1 MNRSTRNRNLLSNQ
15 RQLSTGL
22 GKASL
27 FIVGLLLV
35 AGCGNQPST
44 PSSTSATS
52 SAHEIVEPVVTE
64 TEKEPTTTEQES
76 STSATTDSSSA
87 TSTVTDNDTDISGTT
102 ILEAANKGTLPDLPE
117 GLSLGSSRSTLVRLQ
132 GKPELG
138 GTEGPM
144 LSYGTLDVTFDAN
157 DQIVEFTSG
166 ADAYKKLKIDTVI
179 ANLGKTAETNDTS
192 KDIAY
197 TAEATYHLTN
207 PKFPKSFL
215 IFSYNTQSQ
224 HINYVRLYTDIQ

>member
-15 RQLSTGL
+15 RRLSTGL

-35 AGCGNQPST
+35 AGCGNQPSP
-44 PSSTSATS
+44 PSSTSATP
-52 SAHEIVEPVVTE
+52 SAHEIVEPAVTE
-64 TEKEPTTTEQES
+64 TEKVPTTTEQES
-76 STSATTDSSSA
+76 STSTTDSSSA
-87 TSTVTDNDTDISGTT
+87 TSTVTDNTTDISGKT
-102 ILEAANKGTLPDLPE
+102 ILEAANKGTLPDLPK
-117 GLSLGSSRSTLVRLQ
+117 GLSLGSSRATLFQLQ
-132 GKPELG
+132 GKPEQG

-179 ANLGKTAETNDTS
+179 ANLGKPAETNDTS

-197 TAEATYHLTN
+197 TAEASYHLTN
-207 PKFPKSFL
+207 LKFPKSFL

>member
-1 MNRSTRNRNLLSNQ
+1 MNRSTRNRNSLSSQ

-52 SAHEIVEPVVTE
+52 SAHEIVEPTVTE
-64 TEKEPTTTEQES
+64 TEKAPTTTEQES
-76 STSATTDSSSA
+76 SASTTDSSSA
-87 TSTVTDNDTDISGTT
+87 TSTVTDDDTDISGTT

-117 GLSLGSSRSTLVRLQ
+117 GLSLGSSRATLFQLQ
-132 GKPELG
+132 GKPEQS

-179 ANLGKTAETNDTS
+179 ANLGTPAETNDTS

-207 PKFPKSFL
+207 RMFPKSFL